1 MNHIGTQEIKTERLL
16 LRKVRK
22 SDYKDMYKFTA
33 KEEVA
38 RYVSWSPHKSI
49 KETKVLC
56 KMWAEEY
63 EKSVRYNWAIVYE
76 NTVIGGIDVVKIV
89 GDSAFLGWM
98 LDSTC
103 WNKGIMAEAA
113 AAVRDFLFD
122 QVQFK
127 NIYAVHIT
135 ENIGSG
141 RVMQKIG
148 MKPVSCEEYCDA
160 CEKEVTH
167 EVRGMPCSFYRITK
181 EEWIADG

>member
-1 MNHIGTQEIKTERLL
+1 MNYIGTQEIKTERLL

-22 SDYKDMYKFTA
+22 SDYKDLYKCTA

-49 KETKVLC
+49 AETKALC

-98 LDSTC
+98 LDSTY
-103 WNKGIMAEAA
+103 WNNGIMTEAA

-122 QVQFK
+122 KVQFE
-127 NIYAVHIT
+127 NIYAAHIT

-148 MKPVSCEEYCDA
+148 MKPVGCEEYCNA
-160 CEKEVTH
+160 CEKEVKH

-181 EEWIADG
+181 EEWLADE